1 MKVSSGS
8 SGIAMRR
15 AVLLNLAALA
25 SGRNRVIEPLSWR
38 YALRPSKNSCE

>member
-8 SGIAMRR
+8 SGIAIRR

-25 SGRNRVIEPLSWR
+25 SGRNVVIEPLSCR
-38 YALRPSKNSCE
+38 YAFKPSKNSWE